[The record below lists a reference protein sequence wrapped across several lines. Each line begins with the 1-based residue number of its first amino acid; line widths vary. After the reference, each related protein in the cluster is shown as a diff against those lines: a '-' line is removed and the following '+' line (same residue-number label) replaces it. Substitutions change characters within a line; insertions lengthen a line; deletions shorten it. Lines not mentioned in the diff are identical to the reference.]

1 MSTSIE
7 GIQKIIG
14 YRFGSQELLDR
25 ALTHRSAAG
34 SNNERLEFLGDS
46 VLGLLISTDLFRR
59 FPNSEEGTL
68 TRCRAR
74 LVRQETLATVARKI
88 GLGDLVIL
96 GEGAA
101 RSGGADRDSILADVM
116 EAVIGAVFVD
126 GGLGSVEGVVESL
139 FREEL
144 ESIDPEL
151 PLKDP
156 KTELQELLQKLG
168 RALPRYLVTETRGAP
183 HQREFVVEC
192 VLDDFSGS
200 FLGKGGSHQK
210 AEQNA
215 AKLALQNIRT

>member
-1 MSTSIE
+1 MSTLVE
-7 GIQKIIG
+7 EIQKIIG
-14 YRFGSQELLDR
+14 YRFGSDELLDR

-34 SNNERLEFLGDS
+34 PNNERLEFLGDS
-46 VLGLLISTDLFRR
+46 VLGMLVATDLFRR
-59 FPNSEEGTL
+59 FPHSDEGSL

-74 LVRQETLATVARKI
+74 LVRQKTLAAVARKI
-88 GLGDLVIL
+88 GLGGLVIL

-101 RSGGADRDSILADVM
+101 RSGGADRNSILSDVM
-116 EAVIGAVFVD
+116 EAIIGAVYVD
-126 GGLGSVEGVVESL
+126 GGLGSAEAVVENL

-151 PLKDP
+151 LLKDP

-168 RALPRYLVTETRGAP
+168 RPLPRYLVTDTRGAP

-192 VLDDFSGS
+192 VLDDVSDSFSGR
-200 FLGKGGSHQK
+200 GGSHQT

-215 AKLALQNIRT
+215 AEMALQNIRT